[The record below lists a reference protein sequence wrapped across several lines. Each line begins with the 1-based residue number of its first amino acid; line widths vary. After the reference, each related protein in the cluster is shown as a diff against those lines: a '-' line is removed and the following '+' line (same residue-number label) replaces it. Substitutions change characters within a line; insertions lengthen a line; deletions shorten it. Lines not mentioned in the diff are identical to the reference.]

1 LVVKDLDGNIYDLK
15 IFKKKNKNR
24 DKSKLHTRAK
34 EVLSQVFPR
43 MATIDEVA
51 VKIKK
56 GLNLYIDIY
65 VPSLCL
71 AVEVH
76 GQQHYEFV
84 PHFHGHVHRFGR
96 SRLNDDLKKEWCELN
111 EIRYVE
117 LAYNES
123 AEQWADKLRRAVGQ
137 NSR

>member
-1 LVVKDLDGNIYDLK
+1 MEVKDLDGNIYDLK
-15 IFKKKNKNR
+15 ISKKKSKIR
-24 DKSKLHTRAK
+24 EKSKLHTQAK
-34 EVLSQVFPR
+34 EVLKEVFPR
-43 MATIDEVA
+43 TITVDEISIRV
-51 VKIKK
+51 KK

-76 GQQHYEFV
+76 GQQHYKFV
-84 PHFHGHVHRFGR
+84 PHFHGYRHRFGR
-96 SRLNDDLKKEWCELN
+96 CQLNDELKKEWCEVN

-123 AEQWADKLRRAVGQ
+123 AEQWADKLRRAVGR
-137 NSR
+137 NP